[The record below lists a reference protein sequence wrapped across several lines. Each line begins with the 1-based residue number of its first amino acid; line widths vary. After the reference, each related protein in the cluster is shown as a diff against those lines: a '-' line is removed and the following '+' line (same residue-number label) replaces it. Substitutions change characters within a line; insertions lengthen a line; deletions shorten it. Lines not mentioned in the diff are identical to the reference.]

1 MKMKKQK
8 IVNSLDKTKSKNE
21 TNKKEKMKIPNL
33 IDQKSLEKLIMK
45 KNIITN

>member
-21 TNKKEKMKIPNL
+21 TNKKIEHNT
-33 IDQKSLEKLIMK
+33 E
-45 KNIITN
+45 TN